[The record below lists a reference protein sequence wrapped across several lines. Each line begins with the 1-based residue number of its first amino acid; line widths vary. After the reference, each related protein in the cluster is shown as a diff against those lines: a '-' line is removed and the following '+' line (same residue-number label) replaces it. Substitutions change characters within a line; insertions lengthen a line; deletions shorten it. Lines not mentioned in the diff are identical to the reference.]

1 MELKWIEDF
10 LCLSQYGSFVKAAKS
25 RCVTQP
31 AFSRRIK
38 ALEEWVGVPLINR
51 ETYPSTFTKA
61 GTCFLKHAANLK
73 KEIEEA
79 RKGTQEVALNKL
91 NTLTFHTQHA
101 LSEYVVNKMST
112 DNPDIFENLLIHVIA
127 DNLHNSAMNF
137 LDKKSSYLVGLSF
150 KTPRLELPSPNIQS
164 AVIGAESLIPIVG
177 IDNNGDAFYQD
188 NAGDIVPLLSY
199 PSDAFLAQV
208 IETNNAMSQASCE
221 FQTVYINSISNSL
234 KSMALSGRGVA
245 WLPLGLVKDEIK
257 SGKLKIFSKKIKPI
271 DAKIK
276 IFSFPTEDP
285 TPDKVMLW
293 EKLTSI
299 KL

>member
-1 MELKWIEDF
+1 M
-10 LCLSQYGSFVKAAKS
+10 
-25 RCVTQP
+25 
-31 AFSRRIK
+31 
-38 ALEEWVGVPLINR
+38 
-51 ETYPSTFTKA
+51 
-61 GTCFLKHAANLK
+61 
-73 KEIEEA
+73 
-79 RKGTQEVALNKL
+79 
-91 NTLTFHTQHA
+91 
-101 LSEYVVNKMST
+101 
-112 DNPDIFENLLIHVIA
+112 
-127 DNLHNSAMNF
+127 
-137 LDKKSSYLVGLSF
+137 
-150 KTPRLELPSPNIQS
+150 
-164 AVIGAESLIPIVG
+164 
-177 IDNNGDAFYQD
+177 
-188 NAGDIVPLLSY
+188 PLLSY

-285 TPDKVMLW
+285 TPDKLMLW